1 MGRKKL
7 EELTILDNFMFSA
20 AMITDTENCRRIL
33 ECALGMAIDRV
44 EVVHEKTMVYHPE
57 FKGIRLDVYAKEM
70 KEDGTVNRHFDV
82 EMQVANKKIFKR
94 SRYYQSQMD
103 MEILLHIGVRP
114 YFVYI
119 N

>member
-44 EVVHEKTMVYHPE
+44 EVVHEKVQGSDPN
-57 FKGIRLDVYAKEM
+57 V
-70 KEDGTVNRHFDV
+70 VNI
-82 EMQVANKKIFKR
+82 A
-94 SRYYQSQMD
+94 ST
-103 MEILLHIGVRP
+103 
-114 YFVYI
+114 
-119 N
+119 

>member
-20 AMITDTENCRRIL
+20 AMITDPENCRRVL

-70 KEDGTVNRHFDV
+70 MERILYFLVPRELMMV
-82 EMQVANKKIFKR
+82 
-94 SRYYQSQMD
+94 RYL
-103 MEILLHIGVRP
+103 ILL
-114 YFVYI
+114 
-119 N
+119 